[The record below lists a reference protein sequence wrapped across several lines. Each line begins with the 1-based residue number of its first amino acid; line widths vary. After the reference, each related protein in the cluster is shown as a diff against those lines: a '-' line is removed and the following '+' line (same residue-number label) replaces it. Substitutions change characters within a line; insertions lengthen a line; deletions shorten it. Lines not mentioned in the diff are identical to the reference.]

1 MDFYFVELS
10 DFTFYSLSI
19 FYWLVRL
26 LNDGPIL
33 SIYADYLEL
42 LISETILFLDE
53 VMVLPF
59 LLVFLA
65 DFFGIGVVL
74 NGTSWSAA
82 TFCET

>member
-1 MDFYFVELS
+1 MDFYLSYEFFVVELS
-10 DFTFYSLSI
+10 DFTFCNLRI

-26 LNDGPIL
+26 LSDGPIL

-53 VMVLPF
+53 VMVLLF
-59 LLVFLA
+59 LLAFLA

-74 NGTSWSAA
+74 NGTSW
-82 TFCET
+82 

>member
-1 MDFYFVELS
+1 MCNLRNLS
-10 DFTFYSLSI
+10 

-26 LNDGPIL
+26 LSDGPIL

-42 LISETILFLDE
+42 LISGTILFLDE

-65 DFFGIGVVL
+65 DFLGIGVVL
-74 NGTSWSAA
+74 NGTSW
-82 TFCET
+82 

>member
-10 DFTFYSLSI
+10 DFTFCNLRT

-26 LNDGPIL
+26 LSDGPML
-33 SIYADYLEL
+33 SRYADYLEL
-42 LISETILFLDE
+42 LISGPTLFLDE

-65 DFFGIGVVL
+65 DFLGIGVVL
-74 NGTSWSAA
+74 NGTSW
-82 TFCET
+82 